1 MIISERTY
9 DQQDNHKCRE
19 HLGVVSE
26 APDVAMVD
34 LVDPESGRCTDEEQ
48 RELDGDREHEDEVV
62 NAVDRARS
70 ANALE
75 RLPSERLSQRNV
87 SAKTEEL
94 SNDTNL
100 HQPPAE
106 ERRDEKGEDVQCQ
119 TRNFS
124 IRAVLPVFRKEVDAT
139 STLRSKSCELVVE
152 RLRVGLVI
160 AVIIVSDKTGMKIC
174 LNSRSGSHPTQ
185 LQECES
191 AGKQH

>member
-26 APDVAMVD
+26 TPDVAMVD

-62 NAVDRARS
+62 NAVDRAGG

-87 SAKTEEL
+87 SPKTEEL

-119 TRNFS
+119 TRDFS
-124 IRAVLPVFRKEVDAT
+124 IRAVLPVLRKEVDAT
-139 STLRSKSCELVVE
+139 SSLGSEGGELVVE
-152 RLRVGLVI
+152 RLRVGL
-160 AVIIVSDKTGMKIC
+160 IIRAMLIPHKLFTNGSRD
-174 LNSRSGSHPTQ
+174 LRSGSHPTQ